1 MHILLS
7 PLNILMHAFDC
18 ASRMKLRQIFNRC
31 SISWTLNLNA
41 LKPRTEWVLVYYL
54 QNSYAFSSTWLHT
67 ICVWV
72 RFTFL
77 FLLRLLA
84 LSCKGGVHI
93 LGGNYCPRSDPD
105 ISHMGPDKGRSW
117 AVRRGRWDPRAF
129 LVYKRAVD
137 LWSNIMLGQS
147 HLHTFAAVQKS
158 FRIKEKQNGTLTMY
172 VILKDF

>member
-54 QNSYAFSSTWLHT
+54 QNSYAFSSTWLH
-67 ICVWV
+67 IIYHVWV
-72 RFTFL
+72 CFTFL

-84 LSCKGGVHI
+84 LSCRGGVHI
-93 LGGNYCPRSDPD
+93 LRENYCPWSDPD
-105 ISHMGPDKGRSW
+105 ITHMGPDNGQGW
-117 AVRRGRWDPRAF
+117 AVGRGRWDRRAF
-129 LVYKRAVD
+129 LVYKWTV
-137 LWSNIMLGQS
+137 LSGQLVWQRS
-147 HLHTFAAVQKS
+147 RYINDKYRYKS
-158 FRIKEKQNGTLTMY
+158 TEATVMGKNQ
-172 VILKDF
+172 